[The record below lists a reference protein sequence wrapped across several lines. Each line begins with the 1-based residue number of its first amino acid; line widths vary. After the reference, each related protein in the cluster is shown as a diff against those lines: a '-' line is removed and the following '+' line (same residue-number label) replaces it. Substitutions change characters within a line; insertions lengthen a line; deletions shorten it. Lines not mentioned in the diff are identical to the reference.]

1 MSQKLIIGVLV
12 SGRGTNLHKILDGAQ
27 SGELNVKVAVVI
39 SNREKSEGFLRAR
52 SRGVPAV
59 FLDPKKYQSTQEYDV
74 AILETLRKYEVQLVV
89 LAGYMK
95 IVSFVLI
102 AAYRNRMMN
111 IHPSLLPSF
120 PGLHAQRQALEYG
133 VKKAGCTVHFVE
145 EDVDAGPIIL
155 QSTVSVEYADTEQ
168 TLSARIL
175 EQEHIIL
182 PRALRLYSEGRIKVV
197 GRCVEIGQI

>member
-1 MSQKLIIGVLV
+1 MSQQLIIGVLV
-12 SGRGTNLHKILDGAQ
+12 SGRGTNLHKILDDAQ
-27 SGELNVKVAVVI
+27 SGELDVKIAVVI
-39 SNREKSEGFLRAR
+39 SNREKSEGLLRAR

-59 FLDPKKYQSTQEYDV
+59 FLDPQKYQSTNEYDA
-74 AILETLRKYEVQLVV
+74 AILEILRKYEIQLVV

-102 AAYRNRMMN
+102 DAYRNRMIN
-111 IHPSLLPSF
+111 IHPSLLPAF
-120 PGLHAQRQALEYG
+120 PGLCAQQQALEYG
-133 VKKAGCTVHFVE
+133 VKIAGCTVHFVE

-155 QSTVSVEYADTEQ
+155 QSTVSVESDDTEE

-182 PRALRLYSEGRIKVV
+182 PKVLQLYGEGRIKVV
-197 GRCVEIGQI
+197 GRCVEISQV